1 MTEDKEKKSQ
11 MKELLIKKLYDFWSI
26 TDDDKKKLLEEIT
39 QNINDGKN
47 GAETLLDWCRNDY
60 DMVKEQYQKK
70 HNLTEE
76 EIKYIIEDNCG
87 SYNFMYN
94 EIPYVSDLDDIW
106 DLCNWYLDYLN
117 GDITEEELLN
127 LINEREV

>member
-1 MTEDKEKKSQ
+1 

-26 TDDDKKKLLEEIT
+26 IDDDKKKLLEEIT

-60 DMVKEQYQKK
+60 DMIKEQYQKK

-76 EIKYIIEDNCG
+76 EMEKIIEDNCG

-117 GDITEEELLN
+117 GDITDEELLN
-127 LINEREV
+127 LILV